1 MAKVTKLI
9 NKLVELENK
18 KSFIE
23 DELEQI
29 EKAKSTVSHF
39 FTLGFLISFATI
51 LYVFSEIYLIRWI
64 DYLSNTYD
72 IAVENNNIFNI
83 FSNLYV
89 FYKQDIITNE
99 SFTPFLNFYLDNLIY
114 LVIFLLTAIVKL
126 YYFDRHRFGKD
137 HSVTFVFFYFICVA
151 FLFSTTFLLNES
163 AIGIAF
169 YFISYSFIGALLF
182 IFIFGFKSILG
193 VSKLKVL
200 FNKNKPTYKDYQK
213 NNYSIVNLKEEI
225 VKDEETINYLIER
238 VENKDK
244 RKNEYLDFIE
254 EYNDLKS
261 EEKREKDII
270 NKAKSFSKEIIT
282 NIENI

>member
-18 KSFIE
+18 KSFIK
-23 DELEQI
+23 DELDQI

-39 FTLGFLISFATI
+39 FTLGFLISFATM

-72 IAVENNNIFNI
+72 ITIENNNIFNI
-83 FSNLYV
+83 YSNLYV

-99 SFTPFLNFYLDNLIY
+99 SFIPFLNFYLDNLIY
-114 LVIFLLTAIVKL
+114 LVIFLLITIIKICH
-126 YYFDRHRFGKD
+126 FDRHHFGKE

-151 FLFSTTFLLNES
+151 FLFGTTFLLNES
-163 AIGIAF
+163 AIGLVF

-182 IFIFGFKSILG
+182 IFIFGIKSILG
-193 VSKLKVL
+193 VSKLKFL
-200 FNKNKPTYKDYQK
+200 FNKNKPTYKDYQQ
-213 NNYSIVNLKEEI
+213 NNYAIVNLKEEI

-244 RKNEYLDFIE
+244 RKNEYLNFIE